1 MAQQNEK
8 NSLLIRIKRLFSG
21 LTSLVLTLV
30 LVAVIYVAAVLL
42 HASDGNE
49 QNAWV
54 VEEEENAV
62 TPLQAASS
70 SDVQSL
76 ARLFGAP
83 LPAYSSQAP
92 SGEARNTRHDGQA
105 VRQITLSY
113 PGLIITAVRPASAAP
128 LLLRDELIVQSR
140 SDLTVMNLP
149 AVLAGKGTRHC
160 LYFSSEFAAYSVYA
174 PNATEE
180 EFLAAVSRITQV
192 R

>member
-8 NSLLIRIKRLFSG
+8 NSLLMRIKRLFSG
-21 LTSLVLTLV
+21 LTSLILALI

-42 HASDGNE
+42 HAPEGHE

-83 LPAYSSQAP
+83 LPAYS
-92 SGEARNTRHDGQA
+92 GQA
-105 VRQITLSY
+105 
-113 PGLIITAVRPASAAP
+113 
-128 LLLRDELIVQSR
+128 
-140 SDLTVMNLP
+140 
-149 AVLAGKGTRHC
+149 
-160 LYFSSEFAAYSVYA
+160 
-174 PNATEE
+174 
-180 EFLAAVSRITQV
+180 
-192 R
+192 